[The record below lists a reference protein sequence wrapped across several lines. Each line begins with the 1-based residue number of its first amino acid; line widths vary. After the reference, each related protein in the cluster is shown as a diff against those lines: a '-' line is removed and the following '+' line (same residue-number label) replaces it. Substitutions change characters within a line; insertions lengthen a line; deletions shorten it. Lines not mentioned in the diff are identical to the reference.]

1 VYVYL
6 LSLTAASVL
15 FVWLSK
21 NPRKHSANRQAA
33 TTTTM
38 VNLMHRLRHIAGE
51 IRNSAMNFLGAR
63 LSKFHYSRAIAFG
76 QMLNIIN
83 HAVCDARDA
92 FNAMP

>member
-6 LSLTAASVL
+6 HSLTAASV
-15 FVWLSK
+15 VVKKSTQG
-21 NPRKHSANRQAA
+21 KHTQAFCKQAA